1 MQTIPILFFHL
12 QISNVFKEI
21 VILVKRFLEIGCN
34 VNVTNEM
41 NQTPLHLASEN
52 GHYQIVEL
60 LLDYDAEIDKADVFQ
75 QTALHLAANEGFMTI
90 VQKLLKHGA
99 KIDLLDSIG
108 RSALYMAIWSDKLQ
122 VAELLLK
129 HGAKDHGFKDI
140 DISSILSDASY
151 EGCYE
156 VCRILLEN
164 GANVDG
170 LAELY
175 TPLHYAAD
183 EGHLEII
190 ELLIKN
196 GANVNFRDD
205 DFQSPFHGAAIR
217 NRADSVKK
225 FFDLGTDLDLNIRNI
240 EGNTVFEDALE
251 KKLGGIFKMLIFDN
265 HQKNQQK

>member
-1 MQTIPILFFHL
+1 MPWQHFHP
-12 QISNVFKEI
+12 Q
-21 VILVKRFLEIGCN
+21 C
-34 VNVTNEM
+34 
-41 NQTPLHLASEN
+41 Q
-52 GHYQIVEL
+52 
-60 LLDYDAEIDKADVFQ
+60 
-75 QTALHLAANEGFMTI
+75 
-90 VQKLLKHGA
+90 
-99 KIDLLDSIG
+99 
-108 RSALYMAIWSDKLQ
+108 
-122 VAELLLK
+122 LLLK
-129 HGAKDHGFKDI
+129 YGAKYHGFKDI
-140 DISSILSDASY
+140 DISSILQDASY

-156 VCRILLEN
+156 VCKVLLEN

-170 LAELY
+170 LAEPY

-217 NRADSVKK
+217 NRADSVKM

-240 EGNTVFEDALE
+240 LDRTVFEDALE
-251 KKLGGIFKMLIFDN
+251 KKLGGIFKMLIFNN